1 MWYVD
6 PQGKRYTTLKQFD
19 PYGRRTH
26 PVGCDG
32 DPLGPDPSNNNNT
45 AIADL
50 EARVKGSELT
60 TREAAARAEA
70 LAAAAAAAAS
80 EAAAGATAEAR
91 RLNQAVETL
100 QRAELDR
107 AQREADLVARAAAAA
122 AAEVEAKAKTER
134 EAALVEANRLQE
146 QRKQRRAEN
155 PDATGMSD
163 DEGMYSR
170 LA

>member
-32 DPLGPDPSNNNNT
+32 DPLGPDPSNNT

-80 EAAAGATAEAR
+80 EAAAGATAETR

-122 AAEVEAKAKTER
+122 AAEVEAKAKAER

-146 QRKQRRAEN
+146 QRKQRREEN

-170 LA
+170 VV